1 MTVARDTLIINML
14 RACPNINA
22 LVELFSEIGMH
33 CLGCHLSEDETVE
46 EACTVHGVDVEPFL
60 ARVNELME
68 FKLTKQTLISDVLRF
83 APETEPV
90 FYSFGMHCL
99 GCEISAEENLEEAC
113 AAHGIDVD
121 ELISKCEE
129 VIADFAPVA

>member
-1 MTVARDTLIINML
+1 MTVTRDTLIIDIL
-14 RACPNINA
+14 RNCPNINK
-22 LVELFSEIGMH
+22 LSELFTEIGMH

-46 EACTVHGVDVEPFL
+46 EACLAHGTDVESFL
-60 ARVNELME
+60 AKINALMT
-68 FKLTKQTLISDVLRF
+68 FKLAKDVLIIDILRN

-99 GCEISAEENLEEAC
+99 GCDISAEETLEEAC

-121 ELISKCEE
+121 ELIAKAED
-129 VIADFAPVA
+129 VIADFAA